1 MCVARVGTDIL
12 RRSSS
17 YFGGGWCM
25 KRVETYQRL
34 WVCACSV
41 YPLDQV
47 GDEQHACRQGTRDAE
62 ALRQAGT
69 QAGIRLARRL
79 LQDKVTAL
87 RETPFWWRLRIGLWW
102 STACGTCSAQL
113 KRSCLTRG
121 KLMIRAWRDKGHKHR
136 SSGWTNSRREKPRPK
151 PTVQERRGEPY

>member
-1 MCVARVGTDIL
+1 MKTGW
-12 RRSSS
+12 RRI
-17 YFGGGWCM
+17 
-25 KRVETYQRL
+25 KTYQRL

-102 STACGTCSAQL
+102 STACGTLADWSLVEHSLRDLLCTVE
-113 KRSCLTRG
+113 KVVP
-121 KLMIRAWRDKGHKHR
+121 DKGKADD
-136 SSGWTNSRREKPRPK
+136 
-151 PTVQERRGEPY
+151 